1 LSFIIETSKV
11 LLATTFCATAVE
23 VTKKLAGATPVEVTK
38 ELVSSAAVEVTQ
50 ELAGGILVKVTKD
63 LAYDTSVKVMND
75 LVLGPT
81 VEVTKEAAGGLI
93 VKSTRDIC
101 TTAVSLGAIYTGYRL
116 MRPLI
121 AGAVKKAFGGERDD
135 QDVRDIKPGS
145 LHVLL
150 CCFTD
155 ERFLEVLADYESG
168 KIKER
173 LQKEFSE
180 IGIEV
185 EGMTVEI
192 ENMKEVEETRAAIKK
207 RYINQYGA

>member
-1 LSFIIETSKV
+1 M